1 MASLTLSAI
10 ICIAGPV
17 ASEPLRITDEM
28 IAREGR
34 EAVFEE
40 LPLLGL
46 GLEPT
51 VKEVRRKRG
60 SSLVGAVHQ
69 PATAAFGAPHFQ

>member
-1 MASLTLSAI
+1 
-10 ICIAGPV
+10 
-17 ASEPLRITDEM
+17 M